1 MIKYSTVRI
10 KAIKMAYN
18 LVYSSQCTT
27 STFKLVHT
35 VASSPLTARVS
46 VEKKKAFKKE
56 DTTVNFDKW
65 PFY

>member
-35 VASSPLTARVS
+35 VASSPLTALALKKRKHS
-46 VEKKKAFKKE
+46 KKK
-56 DTTVNFDKW
+56 TLL
-65 PFY
+65 